1 MFLKIIK
8 WLVIIIVAIAIGY
21 VFYYYFSPKASHRL
35 VTTDVPYTVSKKTL
49 VNKISA
55 SGVVSANKETVVA
68 APYAGYIQK
77 IYVHLGQHV
86 VQGDPLVSIV
96 SSLQSPE
103 KVYPI
108 RAPYAG
114 TVVYI
119 KKSEGEYVTQGSGGT
134 QSSDFIL
141 KVDDLS
147 KLYVTADI
155 TESNILQMK
164 KGLKVMIKASASNN
178 IRFTGVITSV
188 ALAPSSNNSGAS
200 FNNST
205 EQTTYPI
212 KVLITTKNAKLLP
225 GMSVICDI
233 YINEKQDVIA
243 LPKQYI
249 RIKDGHDY
257 VKLSNGKM
265 RKVSLGIQ
273 TTQDVEITNGLAIG
287 DQVEPIDY
295 FSGV

>member
-1 MFLKIIK
+1 MFSRIIK
-8 WLVIIIVAIAIGY
+8 WLITIIILIALGY
-21 VFYYYFSPKASHRL
+21 GLYYYFAVKTSQPLA
-35 VTTDVPYTVSKKTL
+35 TADTPYTVSKKTL
-49 VNKISA
+49 INKISA
-55 SGVVSANKETVVA
+55 SGVISANKETVVA

-77 IYVHLGQHV
+77 IYVNLGQHV

-119 KKSEGEYVTQGSGGT
+119 KKSEGEYVTQGSGST
-134 QSSDFIL
+134 QNSDFIL

-155 TESNILQMK
+155 AESNILQMK
-164 KGLKVMIKASASNN
+164 KGLKVMIKASANN
-178 IRFTGVITSV
+178 NTSFDGVITSV
-188 ALAPSSNNSGAS
+188 ALAPSPNNSGTS
-200 FNNST
+200 FNST
-205 EQTTYPI
+205 QQTTYPI
-212 KVLITTKNAKLLP
+212 RVLITTKNADLLP
-225 GMSVICDI
+225 GMNVVCDI
-233 YINEKQDVIA
+233 YIDEKQDVIA

-249 RIKDGHDY
+249 RIQDGHNY

-265 RKVSLGIQ
+265 QEVSLGIQ
-273 TTQDVEITNGLAIG
+273 TTQDVEITKGLTVG
-287 DQVEPIDY
+287 DQVEPINY